1 MFKHNLLLAFRHF
14 LRFKGSFFIN
24 QLGLSVG
31 LATTFL
37 VALWVYEEWQVDK
50 FHALDDQLYRMVSD
64 SHSKETLLNTSS
76 LVTKQLA
83 EEIPEIEAIVN
94 SSWGAISSSLSTEKE
109 QVGAV
114 GEFASAP
121 FFQFFSYPLL
131 QGKAENVLEKPASIV
146 LSEEMAKQL
155 FGTTEVVGE
164 ILRWQWYSM
173 QNEVT
178 VTGVFTLPRQSSM
191 QFDYVLSFD
200 VFEEHFGARI
210 ERGQHNARTYVKVQQ
225 QADIPALN
233 RKIDA
238 LIREKYPEST
248 WSPFLIPYSS
258 FYLQNSYKNRKAT
271 GGRIVYVR
279 LFSIISVLI
288 LLIACINFMN
298 LSTARASRR
307 MKEMGIKKAV
317 GASRMALVYQHLV
330 ESILQSFLAGFL
342 AIGLVF
348 LILPYFGQMMG
359 KTLALQMSPT
369 LLLALVAILL
379 LTGLISGS
387 YPALYLSA
395 FKPKEILQGSLKAAF
410 GETWLRKGLVIF
422 QFGIS
427 MILIL
432 AVWTVHQQ
440 MLFLQNKDLGYEKQ
454 QILTFSTNGF
464 TVEKQNEFISRVRN
478 FPGVLAASSIS
489 HALVGMQASTAEVQW
504 EGKDPASQIWFE
516 HGRVDYGMLE
526 MLDIELQDGRFFS
539 AERGDEIS
547 KVIINEKAQELMGLE
562 EAVGKIIRVGENPLE
577 IIGVT
582 RDFHFESLHE
592 LVKPTFFRW
601 SNRRALRIAVKIESS
616 NEQQTLARIED
627 LHKGFDTGYPFQ
639 FTFLNED
646 YQQKYVAEQKVVML
660 SRFAATLAI
669 FISCLG
675 LLGLSSFMAE
685 KRTKEIGVRKVLGA
699 SSHQIVYLLT
709 IDFCKLVLVAILMAA
724 PIGYLLADNW
734 LATFAYHIKVDPLS
748 IAWAGL
754 LLLLIAWLTVSV
766 QTMKTAQVNPVE
778 CISE

>member
-1 MFKHNLLLAFRHF
+1 MFRHNLLLALRHF

-50 FHALDDQLYRMVSD
+50 FHALGDQLYRMISD

-76 LVTKQLA
+76 VLTKQLA
-83 EEIPEIEAIVN
+83 DEIPEIEAIVN
-94 SSWGAISSSLSTEKE
+94 SSWGALSSSLSTDKE
-109 QVGAV
+109 QVAVV

-131 QGKAENVLEKPASIV
+131 RGKAEDVLEKPSSIV
-146 LSEEMAKQL
+146 LSEEMAIRL
-155 FGTTEVVGE
+155 FGTIEVVGKA
-164 ILRWQWYSM
+164 LRWQWYSM

-178 VTGVFTLPRQSSM
+178 VTGVFRIPRQSSM

-200 VFEEHFGARI
+200 IFEQHFQARI
-210 ERGQHNARTYVKVQQ
+210 ERGQFNARTYVKVQKG
-225 QADIPALN
+225 ADIPALN
-233 RKIDA
+233 QKMVSV
-238 LIREKYPEST
+238 LREKRPEST

-258 FYLQNSYKNRKAT
+258 YYLQNSYKDGKAT

-279 LFSIISVLI
+279 LFSIISILI
-288 LLIACINFMN
+288 LLIGCINFMN

-307 MKEMGIKKAV
+307 MKEIGIKKAV
-317 GASRMALVYQHLV
+317 GAGRRALIYQHLL
-330 ESILQSFLAGFL
+330 ESTLQSFLAGLL
-342 AIGLVF
+342 AVGLVF
-348 LILPYFGQMMG
+348 LALPYFGVMMG
-359 KTLALQMSPT
+359 KTLTLQLSPSI
-369 LLLALVAILL
+369 LLVLMGILL

-395 FKPKEILQGSLKAAF
+395 FKPKEILQGSIRATF
-410 GETWLRKGLVIF
+410 GETWMRKGLVIF

-427 MILIL
+427 MILVL

-440 MLFLQNKDLGYEKQ
+440 MIFLQDKDLGYEKE

-464 TVEKQNEFISRVRN
+464 TIEKQNEFISRVKN
-478 FPGVLAASSIS
+478 VPGVVTASSIS
-489 HALVGMQASTAEVQW
+489 HALVGLQASTADIQW
-504 EGKDPASQIWFE
+504 EGKDPESQIWFE

-526 MLDIELQDGRFFS
+526 MLDIELQNGRFFS
-539 AERGDEIS
+539 EERGDEVN
-547 KVIINEKAQELMGLE
+547 KVIINEKAQQLMGLE
-562 EAVGKIIRVGENPLE
+562 EAVGKIVRIGETPLE

-601 SNRRALRIAVKIESS
+601 SNRRALKIAVKIEST
-616 NEQQTLARIED
+616 NEQQTVDRIKN

-639 FTFLNED
+639 FTFLNQD
-646 YQQKYVAEQKVVML
+646 YQQKYLAEQKVVML

-699 SSHQIVYLLT
+699 SSQQIVYLLT
-709 IDFCKLVLVAILMAA
+709 IDFSKLVLVAILLAA

-734 LATFAYHIKVDPLS
+734 LSTFAYHIKVDPLS

-754 LLLLIAWLTVSV
+754 FLLLIAWLTVSL
-766 QTMKTAQVNPVE
+766 QTMKSANVNPVE